1 MLPVLT
7 DTPQLHLIP
16 SEPED
21 DCIDHVFLRHMLDW
35 LESATSKG
43 SLAELLDKMSQYLSI
58 HFAREEE
65 DGELLD
71 AILAVAPRYERAV
84 RELRADHLRMLVE
97 LRVLRDAFADSAGPI
112 EDVQRVALQHWIAA
126 LRDHEQLE
134 EELLQK
140 SLGIDL
146 GLGSPG

>member
-7 DTPQLHLIP
+7 DTSQVHPIP

-21 DCIDHVFLRHMLDW
+21 DCIDHAFLRHMLDW
-35 LESATSKG
+35 IESATSKG
-43 SLAELLDKMSQYLSI
+43 SLAELLDKMFQYLSI

-65 DGELLD
+65 EGELLD

-112 EDVQRVALQHWIAA
+112 DDVQRVALQHWIAA

-134 EELLQK
+134 EELLQR

-146 GLGSPG
+146 GIGGPG